1 MPEFLGICL
10 LVGYAV
16 MSTKFV
22 MDEHKEIKKQEQE
35 EEEFQ
40 RRRIARRVQVI
51 YRDKLT
57 ARAELMHEWE
67 HVGVMGEYHHVR

>member
-1 MPEFLGICL
+1 MPEILGICIL
-10 LVGYAV
+10 AVYAV
-16 MSTKFV
+16 VSTKFIV
-22 MDEHKEIKKQEQE
+22 DERKEKKQQQQE

-67 HVGVMGEYHHVR
+67 RGYHV